1 MIQFFM
7 TMEPPTTTAQMH
19 QVTVRNG
26 KPVFYDPPAVEQMK
40 AKLAAHLSAHRPSE
54 PLQGPLQLCCKW
66 IWPGTPLP
74 AYKSTKPDT
83 DNLQKALKD
92 AMTKGGFWGDDA
104 QVASEI
110 CEKFTG
116 PIPGIF
122 VRIEVLS

>member
-7 TMEPPTTTAQMH
+7 AMEPPKTTAQMH
-19 QVTVRNG
+19 KVTVRNG

-40 AKLAAHLSAHRPSE
+40 AKLAAHLSAHRPAVPFE
-54 PLQGPLQLCCKW
+54 GALRLCCKW
-66 IWPGTPLP
+66 IWQGKIE
-74 AYKSTKPDT
+74 AYKPTKPDT

-92 AMTKGGFWGDDA
+92 AMTKGGFWLDDC

-110 CEKFTG
+110 CEKMTG
-116 PIPGIF
+116 PTPGIF

>member
-7 TMEPPTTTAQMH
+7 AMEPPTTTAQMH

-26 KPVFYDPPAVEQMK
+26 KPVFYDPPAVVQMK
-40 AKLAAHLSAHRPSE
+40 AKLAAHLCAHRPAE
-54 PLQGPLQLCCKW
+54 PLRGPLRLVCKW
-66 IWPGTPLP
+66 IWTGQTE
-74 AYKSTKPDT
+74 AYKPTKPDT

-92 AMTKGGFWGDDA
+92 AMTKGGFWLDDC

-110 CEKFTG
+110 CEKMTG
-116 PIPGIF
+116 PQPGIW

>member
-7 TMEPPTTTAQMH
+7 PMEPPTTTAQMH
-19 QVTVRNG
+19 KVTVRNG
-26 KPVFYDPPAVEQMK
+26 KPVFYDPPAVQQMK
-40 AKLAAHLSAHRPSE
+40 AKLAAHLSAHRPAV
-54 PLQGPLQLCCKW
+54 PLEGPLRLYCKW
-66 IWPGTPLP
+66 IWPGKTE
-74 AYKSTKPDT
+74 AYKPTKPDT

-92 AMTKGGFWGDDA
+92 AMTKGGFWGDDC

-110 CEKFTG
+110 CEKMTG

>member
-7 TMEPPTTTAQMH
+7 AMEPPTTTAQMH

-40 AKLAAHLSAHRPSE
+40 AKLAAHLYAHRPAVPFE
-54 PLQGPLQLCCKW
+54 GPLRLCCKW
-66 IWPGTPLP
+66 IWQGKTE
-74 AYKSTKPDT
+74 AYKPTKPDT

-92 AMTKGGFWGDDA
+92 AMTKGGFWLDDC

-110 CEKFTG
+110 CEKMTG